1 MDTLPTV
8 HLNGTSAKDLFEGW
22 KNFMEKLE
30 DALEEAKKIEFN
42 ARDYY
47 VQGNHAWP
55 AAHDEFRAM
64 LVAINDA
71 KEKALAVCIHVQDI
85 MLRK

>member
-1 MDTLPTV
+1 MNTLPAV

-22 KNFMEKLE
+22 KNFAEKLE

-47 VQGNHAWP
+47 VQGNHAWT
-55 AAHDEFRAM
+55 AAHDEFRTM
-64 LVAINDA
+64 LVAVGDA
-71 KEKALAVCIHVQDI
+71 KDKALAVAIHVQDI
-85 MLRK
+85 MPRK

>member
-1 MDTLPTV
+1 MHTLPTV

-55 AAHDEFRAM
+55 AASDELREM
-64 LVAINDA
+64 LRGVNEA